1 MFGVKNLLDS
11 VSKTIDTVVNDLSIR
26 LEYLDH
32 LGVKAFDDLAA
43 MGIVIKNELL
53 NSNYMDRALVWS
65 LECFGDLITYSVKN
79 RNYVFLEEAF
89 ELVQSTGLTKY
100 EALLIL
106 DSVYN
111 RPKGEIDQ
119 EVGGVFLSLSL
130 LCSAHGLDMEK
141 LGITELT
148 RVEGKIDE
156 IRLKQTKKPINTTL
170 IAP

>member
-1 MFGVKNLLDS
+1 MFGIKNLLS
-11 VSKTIDTVVNDLSIR
+11 NVCKAIDTVIDDLSIR
-26 LEYLDH
+26 MEYMDH

-43 MGIVIKNELL
+43 MSVVIKNELL
-53 NSNYMDRALVWS
+53 SNGYMDRALIWS
-65 LECFGDLITYSVKN
+65 LSCFGEDVTYSVKH
-79 RNYVFLEEAF
+79 RNYVFLEEAI
-89 ELVQSTGLTKY
+89 ELVQSTGLPKE

-141 LGITELT
+141 LGLTELT

-156 IRLKQTKKPINTTL
+156 IRLKQVKKPINQNH
-170 IAP
+170 